1 MNKHIRFVSISAS
14 RIPSEYIEVREN
26 LFIKLLLLFEEG
38 TVKGMCR
45 LIVEEFEAV
54 EDLDGASSLDTN
66 HATVNPIITI
76 TITNTNTITI
86 TIITGLLH
94 LRLNPSVVIRYVHY
108 HQWMQ
113 FECQSTARS
122 RRRCHSQFSLLG
134 PHQLW
139 GFAFWRRRRSNQ
151 CSKGFFFFFFV
162 CVCI

>member
-1 MNKHIRFVSISAS
+1 MSISAS

-113 FECQSTARS
+113 FKCQSTARS

-139 GFAFWRRRRSNQ
+139 GFAFWRRNQ
-151 CSKGFFFFFFV
+151 KKKQSMFQGIFSPCV
-162 CVCI
+162 CVYI

>member
-76 TITNTNTITI
+76 TITNTNTITNI
-86 TIITGLLH
+86 TNTTTFT
-94 LRLNPSVVIRYVHY
+94 NFTFTFTSVCTTIN
-108 HQWMQ
+108 
-113 FECQSTARS
+113 FENKLT
-122 RRRCHSQFSLLG
+122 
-134 PHQLW
+134 
-139 GFAFWRRRRSNQ
+139 
-151 CSKGFFFFFFV
+151 
-162 CVCI
+162 

>member
-1 MNKHIRFVSISAS
+1 MSISAS

-76 TITNTNTITI
+76 TITITI

-113 FECQSTARS
+113 LECQSTARS
-122 RRRCHSQFSLLG
+122 RRRCHSLNSYF
-134 PHQLW
+134 W
-139 GFAFWRRRRSNQ
+139 GHTNFGVLKKKGSILNQ
-151 CSKGFFFFFFV
+151 CSKGFFFLAFL
-162 CVCI
+162 CVYII

>member
-14 RIPSEYIEVREN
+14 RIPSEYIEVRED

-54 EDLDGASSLDTN
+54 EDLDGSTSLDTN
-66 HATVNPIITI
+66 HATVNPITTITI
-76 TITNTNTITI
+76 TIT
-86 TIITGLLH
+86 TGLLH

-139 GFAFWRRRRSNQ
+139 GFEEEEEEE
-151 CSKGFFFFFFV
+151 GFYSQSMF
-162 CVCI
+162 